1 MPTIWYNRDIIQKGR
16 NVFDN
21 RHGSANRDNGYLNHI
36 RSTGVGVFACPVAV
50 EQAQIQSEQQ
60 QQEQQQEYAAQLSW
74 EASKR

>member
-1 MPTIWYNRDIIQKGR
+1 M
-16 NVFDN
+16 FDN
-21 RHGSANRDNGYLNHI
+21 RHGSANRDKTLLNCI
-36 RSTGVGVFACPVAV
+36 RSTGVGVLACPVV